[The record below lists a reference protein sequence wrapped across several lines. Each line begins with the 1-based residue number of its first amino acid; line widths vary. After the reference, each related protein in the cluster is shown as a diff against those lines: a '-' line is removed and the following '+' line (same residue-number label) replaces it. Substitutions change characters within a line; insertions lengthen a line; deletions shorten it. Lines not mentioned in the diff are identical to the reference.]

1 MNRSIAIFVLLVV
14 ACICLCPYSLVYAD
28 EQEPTQ
34 GGTKTEDGHTV
45 KSYGNILYKEDGGL
59 VEIRAEDFVFLE
71 EKLSSVPEGAF
82 DPAVFSAPEDISAA
96 SMPYIQEI
104 SFGDMADEED
114 KEKSEREAAVDMDET
129 ADRKVMGVGQ
139 GEVYEEKMEDADE
152 AESDG
157 IDGTENQEG
166 DIMVKPETDTGN
178 NLETEDKTETE
189 GGGDTESTPGVDNET
204 DMEAGNTEEKE
215 GEDSVSSNNIDE

>member
-1 MNRSIAIFVLLVV
+1 MTGVQTCALPIS
-14 ACICLCPYSLVYAD
+14 
-28 EQEPTQ
+28 
-34 GGTKTEDGHTV
+34 
-45 KSYGNILYKEDGGL
+45 
-59 VEIRAEDFVFLE
+59 
-71 EKLSSVPEGAF
+71 F

-178 NLETEDKTETE
+178 NLETEDKTETD